1 MTRARLR
8 MLLSGMI
15 AGIPH
20 QGGATWAV
28 LQYLL
33 GLKRLGH
40 EVYFVEPIQR
50 AALRPSGAPLARTA
64 NATHFRRVMAEFG
77 LEQTSALLLA
87 DTQQTVGLPYERLRR
102 VASSGADVLVN
113 ISGLLTDEA
122 LTENIPLRVYLDL
135 DPAFTQLWHA
145 TQGVD
150 MRFSG
155 HNRFVTVGQAVGQ
168 LGCDVPTCGLAWI
181 TTPQPVVLER
191 WPVARRVTHDAF
203 TTVANWRGYGSI
215 KHGGVFYGQKAHSL
229 REFIALPTLTEENF
243 TLALA
248 IHPEESKDLTALR
261 SNGWHLIDPERVASS
276 PAAYQRFVRASK
288 AEFGIAKSGYVA
300 ARCGWFSDRSVCYL
314 ASGRPV
320 IAQETGF
327 SRFLPTGAGLFAFET
342 AEEVLASIEAL
353 SGNYERH
360 ARAAR
365 YVAEEHFDS
374 EKVLGRLL
382 ERVGSSER
390 EPAGG

>member
-1 MTRARLR
+1 
-8 MLLSGMI
+8 MI
-15 AGIPH
+15 GAVPH

-33 GLKRLGH
+33 GLKRLGY
-40 EVYFVEPIQR
+40 EVYFVEPVEEM
-50 AALRPSGAPLARTA
+50 ALRPSGAPLARTA
-64 NATHFRRVMAEFG
+64 NAAYFRMVMAEFG
-77 LEQTSALLLA
+77 LEQTSALLLTG
-87 DTQQTVGLPYERLRR
+87 TQQTIGLPYERLRR
-102 VASSGADVLVN
+102 AISPADVLVN
-113 ISGLLTDEA
+113 ISGLLADAT

-168 LGCDVPTCGLAWI
+168 PGCDVPTCGRAWI

-191 WPVARRVTHDAF
+191 WPVARCVTHDAL

-215 KHGGVFYGQKAHSL
+215 ERGGVFYGQKTHCL
-229 REFIALPTLTEENF
+229 RKFIALPTLTKENF
-243 TLALA
+243 TLALS
-248 IHPEESKDLTALR
+248 IHPEESKDLAALR
-261 SNGWHLIDPERVASS
+261 SNGWHLIDPARVANS
-276 PAAYQRFVRASK
+276 PNDYRRFIQGSK
-288 AEFGIAKSGYVA
+288 AEFGIAKSGYVS

-327 SRFLPTGAGLFAFET
+327 SRFLPTSKGLLAFET
-342 AEEVLASIEAL
+342 TDDVLASIEAL
-353 SGNYERH
+353 NSDYGLH

-365 YVAEEHFDS
+365 TLAEEHFDS
-374 EKVLGRLL
+374 DKVLTRLL
-382 ERVGSSER
+382 QRVGLTM
-390 EPAGG
+390 